1 MRLIYIASVLSVI
14 SAFAVTECRKKN
26 ILYELECDGIKKI
39 IVVKELPEEFKKC
52 KILQGE
58 INK

>member
-14 SAFAVTECRKKN
+14 AAFAVTECRKKN
-26 ILYELECDGIKKI
+26 TLYELECNGIKKT

-52 KILQGE
+52 KILQG
-58 INK
+58 NKK